1 MRNNKYTQTV
11 NEITAPEG
19 AVEKMLE
26 TARNYKKKE
35 KVIYMK
41 RWIKGTVAASLAI
54 AVTAG
59 AAIGFGSI
67 GGDKGNS
74 FALTVNAAEITKDNP
89 VSVVKVGHGEF
100 EAMLSTD
107 ETDYIFADLPV
118 IVKGENIKSV
128 TYSVENNNDWIA
140 VHCRKGNNPVIDGKI
155 VENDNNS
162 PTIIWKKDPF
172 VDTEEFNALTPDE
185 LEEKYEYN
193 NYSSITLDYN
203 NQKTDGCE
211 ITISGKR
218 PHDSASDNSTF
229 ELQNDTCKTVMDT
242 IVNCTIKYD
251 DGSEQTQAIKIT
263 STVKQLSSANTNLTK
278 EEIELKEDSMER
290 CVTYSI
296 IE

>member
-35 KVIYMK
+35 KVIYLK

-59 AAIGFGSI
+59 AAIGFGSL
-67 GGDKGNS
+67 GGDKGNGNS
-74 FALTVNAAEITKDNP
+74 FVLTVNAAEITKDNP
-89 VSVVKVGHGEF
+89 VSVVNVGHGDF
-100 EAMLSTD
+100 EAVISTD
-107 ETDYIFADLPV
+107 ETDYTFADFPV

-162 PTIIWKKDPF
+162 PITIWKKDPF
-172 VDTEEFNALTPDE
+172 VGAEEFNALTPDE
-185 LEEKYEYN
+185 LKEKYEYN

-218 PHDSASDNSTF
+218 PH
-229 ELQNDTCKTVMDT
+229 EPVMDI

-263 STVKQLSSANTNLTK
+263 TTVKQLSSANTNLPK
-278 EEIELKEDSMER
+278 EEIELKEDSMEW

-296 IE
+296 AE